1 MVFIEGKHSHA
12 WKHHYDVHAP
22 QAKGN
27 KSCEYC
33 GKRFTV
39 TGRLNSHIKE
49 IHTKVRKDLN
59 ERYILIQ
66 SKSLLFFKPKRS
78 SLTNKN
84 INLMLPQ
91 KWNLR
96 VLLSLI

>member
-1 MVFIEGKHSHA
+1 MNLINFYVQSIIGKHSHA

-49 IHTKVRKDLN
+49 IHTKVGKDLH
-59 ERYILIQ
+59 ERYIQIQ
-66 SKSLLFFKPKRS
+66 SKSPLLFLKPKS
-78 SLTNKN
+78 SFL
-84 INLMLPQ
+84 
-91 KWNLR
+91 
-96 VLLSLI
+96 